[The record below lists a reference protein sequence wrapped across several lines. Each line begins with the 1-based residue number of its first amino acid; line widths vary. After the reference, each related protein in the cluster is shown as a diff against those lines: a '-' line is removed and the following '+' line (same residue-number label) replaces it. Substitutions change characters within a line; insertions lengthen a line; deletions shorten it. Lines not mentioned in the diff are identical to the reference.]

1 MSASSLLPSPQDRAR
16 GVWSWVVLAGLLVLA
31 AAPRLYDLGNPG
43 LLGNEDYAAI
53 AARAIREE
61 GVPRF
66 PSGVI
71 YPRALLFSY
80 LTAASTSLL
89 GATALATRL
98 PAALLSLLTV
108 ALTYLFG
115 RRAFGRQVALLA
127 ALFLALSS
135 WEIATARTARMYA
148 PFSAVYLFAL
158 FGMYK
163 VAFEDDDRFRLPTLA
178 ATVVACSLHQLGAV
192 LAVPYA
198 VLFLLRR
205 HVRRQGFVALA
216 LAAVVLAGGA
226 QILFERHHYAAFEQ
240 RVTTL
245 HAPSDAGGGAASDPE
260 EEGAPLL
267 ERGRWMALALFG
279 AGLAGALALRGRR
292 ASFLAALATAVLL
305 SGMQQLALAFYA
317 AAAFLAWH
325 AFAHGR
331 WHWREVSI
339 LFGVLAVGAA
349 AWLAVLVAGPAHL
362 SPVRALRAMA
372 GFPPNFLEYFARRG
386 PAPLALAAVGTGVI
400 LTSFFRQRRA
410 FAPHVF
416 VVAAFALSATA
427 LGFSP
432 RAWTKIDE
440 RYVFHLDP
448 YFALLFAAGAWWLG
462 TRAAAAFLPGGERAP
477 LRRALS
483 GCLGLLLMVIPGGI
497 WPPTT
502 LAATV
507 QHYGKNERL
516 RRSGEPDSF
525 VPDHA
530 GSSGYVC
537 SHAATGDF
545 IVPMD
550 LLIHDAYCPRADIQ
564 LTMSHKG
571 DAEGWI
577 GLRSVHTLRDVGLAL
592 EKTEAPQVWIV
603 LSGQA
608 INYYGEEQASALSAA
623 TAFTTWDCA
632 RRVYA
637 GRDGLS
643 DVWVVPRE
651 CFLRRALR

>member
-1 MSASSLLPSPQDRAR
+1 
-16 GVWSWVVLAGLLVLA
+16 VIVGLIVLA
-31 AAPRLYDLGNPG
+31 AVPRLYDLGNPG

-80 LTAASTSLL
+80 LTAGSTSLL

-148 PFSAVYLFAL
+148 PLSAVYLLAL

-163 VAFEDDDRFRLPTLA
+163 VTFEYDGRYRLPTLA

-198 VLFLLRR
+198 VLFLMRR

-216 LAAVVLAGGA
+216 LGAVVLAGGA
-226 QILFERHHYAAFEQ
+226 EILFERHHYAAFEQ
-240 RVTTL
+240 RVATL
-245 HAPSDAGGGAASDPE
+245 HLPSDAGRAAASASEENGAA
-260 EEGAPLL
+260 LVK
-267 ERGRWMALALFG
+267 RGRWVALALFG
-279 AGLAGALALRGRR
+279 TGLAGALAVRGPRG
-292 ASFLAALATAVLL
+292 SFLAVLATMVLL
-305 SGMQQLALAFYA
+305 SGMQQLVLAFYA

-349 AWLAVLVAGPAHL
+349 AWLAVLVAGTAHL
-362 SPVRALRAMA
+362 SPLRALRAMA
-372 GFPPNFLEYFARRG
+372 GFPPNFLEYFARRS
-386 PAPLALAAVGTGVI
+386 PAPLALAMVGTGVI
-400 LTSFFRQRRA
+400 VASFFRQRRA

-416 VVAAFALSATA
+416 VVSAFVLSVTA

-448 YFALLFAAGAWWLG
+448 YFALLFAAGVWWLA
-462 TRAAAAFLPGGERAP
+462 TRAALAFLPGGGRGREQ
-477 LRRALS
+477 RALS
-483 GCLGLLLMVIPGGI
+483 AILALLLMVITGGI
-497 WPPTT
+497 WPSTT
-502 LAATV
+502 LAATI

-516 RRSGEPDSF
+516 RRLGEPDSF

-530 GSSGYVC
+530 GSSSFVC
-537 SHAATGDF
+537 SHAGPGDF

-550 LLIHDAYCPRADIQ
+550 ILIHDAYCPRADIQ

-592 EKTEAPQVWIV
+592 ERRQAPQVWIV

-608 INYYGEEQASALSAA
+608 INYYGEEEASALSAA

-643 DVWVVPRE
+643 DVWVMPRE
-651 CFLRRALR
+651 CFLQHAL